1 MGVPAR
7 PSRGMSETANH
18 FNELACREAGRAKAA
33 REGRPV
39 GDLRQAP
46 GSGSAGL
53 VDQHGG
59 GQVFQGAAHGLED
72 GDGLVAAAARVLA
85 TA

>member
-18 FNELACREAGRAKAA
+18 FNELACREAGG
-33 REGRPV
+33 EGRP
-39 GDLRQAP
+39 GET
-46 GSGSAGL
+46 SGQGPPAGPWSDSAGL
-53 VDQHGG
+53 VDQHGR